1 MVIEILI
8 VIVLVLALEVMVMV
22 VTHVVKHWITLLLVV
37 GSKHDYC
44 FKARSIERREKSI
57 YLLLQQ
63 FRADLSL
70 TTLLE
75 RGRSSLLVLSLLL

>member
-37 GSKHDYC
+37 SSKRDYC
-44 FKARSIERREKSI
+44 FKARSIE
-57 YLLLQQ
+57 
-63 FRADLSL
+63 
-70 TTLLE
+70 
-75 RGRSSLLVLSLLL
+75 